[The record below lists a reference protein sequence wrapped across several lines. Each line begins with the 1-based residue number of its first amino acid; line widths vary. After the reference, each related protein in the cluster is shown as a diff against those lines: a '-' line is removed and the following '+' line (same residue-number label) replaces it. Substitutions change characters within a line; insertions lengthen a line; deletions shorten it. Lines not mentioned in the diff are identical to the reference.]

1 MGKNYMPEVARMLG
15 VEIGEEFDILY
26 KDGTATE
33 IGPFKFTNETILD
46 CDGDELQCWR
56 LCCLL
61 TGDYTIQKRPWRPKE
76 GEGYYYI
83 RSTDGFLSRSTF
95 HSVDAD
101 DLALLNMGNCFPSKD
116 AAEAAV
122 PEMLEKFEEIK
133 KGIRE

>member
-61 TGDYTIQKRPWRPKE
+61 TGDYTIQKRPWRPTE
-76 GEGYYYI
+76 GELYWLVTVGGLLKYDYFW
-83 RSTDGFLSRSTF
+83 RDSLGSLT
-95 HSVDAD
+95 
-101 DLALLNMGNCFPSKD
+101 LLNMGNCFPTKE

-133 KGIRE
+133 KGVRE

>member
-1 MGKNYMPEVARMLG
+1 MSKNYMPEVARMLG
-15 VEIGEEFDILY
+15 LEIGEEFDILY

-61 TGDYTIQKRPWRPKE
+61 TGDYTIQRRPWRPKE

-101 DLALLNMGNCFPSKD
+101 DLALLNMGNCFPTKE
-116 AAEAAV
+116 AAETAV

-133 KGIRE
+133 KGVRE